1 MTPLAWTIVQFA
13 LCALLILLAGV
24 RIARYGDVIAEKTG
38 LGGTWMG
45 VLALASVTSLPELIT
60 GASSVVLFDL
70 PDIAAGDAI
79 GACMLNL
86 VILAFLDVRDPRP
99 LSARVHQGHVLSAGF
114 GIVLLG
120 IAALAMAATTRAPV
134 LGWFGLHSL
143 IFIAVYGFAMRTIF
157 VFERT
162 RISQVTET
170 LTGDLQ
176 YGEITLSQAVT
187 LYIAAAAVLVAA
199 AAVLP
204 GVAERL
210 AAQTGL
216 NASFVGSILVAAATT
231 LPEAVVSIAAARLGA
246 MDMALG
252 TLFGSNLFNMA
263 MLGVDDVLY
272 VRGPLLPAVDS
283 AHAISAVAAIIMSGI
298 AVIGLTMRAQRK
310 RYRTSWDSLAIVATY
325 VVGVALLYLSR

>member
-1 MTPLAWTIVQFA
+1 
-13 LCALLILLAGV
+13 
-24 RIARYGDVIAEKTG
+24 
-38 LGGTWMG
+38 
-45 VLALASVTSLPELIT
+45 
-60 GASSVVLFDL
+60 
-70 PDIAAGDAI
+70 
-79 GACMLNL
+79 
-86 VILAFLDVRDPRP
+86 
-99 LSARVHQGHVLSAGF
+99 
-114 GIVLLG
+114 
-120 IAALAMAATTRAPV
+120 
-134 LGWFGLHSL
+134 
-143 IFIAVYGFAMRTIF
+143 MRTIF

-170 LTGDLQ
+170 LTGDLR
-176 YGEITLSQAVT
+176 YGESTLAQAVT

-263 MLGVDDVLY
+263 VLGVDDLLY
-272 VRGPLLPAVDS
+272 TRGSLLMAADA
-283 AHAISAVAAIIMSGI
+283 AHMATLVATMVMTAIAI
-298 AVIGLTMRAQRK
+298 VGLTYRAAHK
-310 RYRTSWDSLAIVATY
+310 RFRLSWDAFAILAVYLIAA
-325 VVGVALLYLSR
+325 ALLHRLG

>member
-1 MTPLAWTIVQFA
+1 
-13 LCALLILLAGV
+13 
-24 RIARYGDVIAEKTG
+24 
-38 LGGTWMG
+38 
-45 VLALASVTSLPELIT
+45 
-60 GASSVVLFDL
+60 
-70 PDIAAGDAI
+70 
-79 GACMLNL
+79 
-86 VILAFLDVRDPRP
+86 
-99 LSARVHQGHVLSAGF
+99 VLSAGF

-263 MLGVDDVLY
+263 VLGVDDLLY
-272 VRGPLLPAVDS
+272 TRGSLLMAADA
-283 AHAISAVAAIIMSGI
+283 AHMATLVATMVMTAIAI
-298 AVIGLTMRAQRK
+298 VGLTYRAAHK
-310 RYRTSWDSLAIVATY
+310 RFRLSWDAFAILAVYLIAA
-325 VVGVALLYLSR
+325 ALLHRLG